1 MANLPS
7 EDRMPRLVKRL
18 ALLITAAGLLT
29 ACSGSGGSAS
39 GAVEAYLEAIV
50 SGDSTQA
57 VNVSCSAAEA
67 QAQTEAASFAS
78 VEASLEGLACQ
89 EAGTQGE
96 ATLVTCTGKFVAVY
110 NGENTEISLEGR
122 TYQVIQEDGEWR
134 VCGYAQQ

>member
-1 MANLPS
+1 
-7 EDRMPRLVKRL
+7 MPRLAKTLRL
-18 ALLITAAGLLT
+18 LVLTAGLLS
-29 ACSGSGGSAS
+29 ACSGGGGSAS

-50 SGDSTQA
+50 SGDSTRA
-57 VNVSCSAAEA
+57 VNVSCAAAEA

-89 EAGTQGE
+89 EIGVQGE
-96 ATLVTCTGKFVAVY
+96 ATLVTCSGKFVAVY

-122 TYQVIQEDGEWR
+122 TFQVVQEAGEWR

>member
-1 MANLPS
+1 
-7 EDRMPRLVKRL
+7 MPRLVKGL

-29 ACSGSGGSAS
+29 ACSGGGSAS

-89 EAGTQGE
+89 QAGTQGE
-96 ATLVTCTGKFVAVY
+96 VTLVTCTGKFVAVY

-122 TYQVIQEDGEWR
+122 AYQVIQEDGEWR
-134 VCGYAQQ
+134 VCGYAQP